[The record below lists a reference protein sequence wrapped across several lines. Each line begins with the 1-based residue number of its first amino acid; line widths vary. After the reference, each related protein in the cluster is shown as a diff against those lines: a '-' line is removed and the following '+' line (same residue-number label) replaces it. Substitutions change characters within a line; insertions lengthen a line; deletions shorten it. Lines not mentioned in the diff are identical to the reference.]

1 MCLTEQAYRER
12 KWGQFPVLRKAIEDK
27 KIPGSYF
34 GVTSASDNMFDAM
47 GRLVEIA
54 VLACEFEDCIIETAN
69 STGNKEMSDDLIK
82 LEKALE
88 SICSF
93 FTERIKTIK
102 RLSYTLEKKSF
113 K

>member
-1 MCLTEQAYRER
+1 MSLTGESYHEH
-12 KWGQFPVLRKAIEDK
+12 KWGQFPALRKTIEDK
-27 KIPGSYF
+27 KIPASCF

-54 VLACEFEDCIIETAN
+54 VLACEFEDCIIETAH
-69 STGNKEMSDDLIK
+69 STGNKEMSNDLIK
-82 LEKALE
+82 LEEALE

-102 RLSYTLEKKSF
+102 KLSYTLEKKSF